1 MPNGRPHPSKNYLD
15 NVSGVA
21 DLSSTSTS
29 LRRDFLKQGAATWAG
44 TLFLKMASAD
54 GAESENPAVQKKSK
68 NFIDTH
74 VHVWTNDLQKYP
86 FSAGFA
92 TEDMKPAA
100 FLPADILRHAQPSG
114 VNRVVLVQMSYYG
127 FDNSYMLDTIRQQ
140 PRVFRGIA
148 VIDWK
153 ANHPDEIMQELS
165 REGVRGFRIYP
176 GSDLPSTWL
185 DQPGFDKMF
194 RCGAEKHLAMCP
206 LINPDAL
213 SSIGRQCEKYPR
225 TPIVIDHLGSVGE
238 GREIREA
245 DIRALC
251 ALARY
256 PEVKVKVSAFYALGK
271 GEPPHLDLAPLIKR
285 VYEAFGPHRLM
296 WGSDC
301 PFQTVKESYEDSIS
315 LIRDRLDFIT
325 PEDKQCILRRTAEK
339 FFFA

>member
-1 MPNGRPHPSKNYLD
+1 
-15 NVSGVA
+15 
-21 DLSSTSTS
+21 
-29 LRRDFLKQGAATWAG
+29 
-44 TLFLKMASAD
+44 MASAD
-54 GAESENPAVQKKSK
+54 AAESENRAVQKKSE

-86 FSAGFA
+86 ISTGF
-92 TEDMKPAA
+92 TQEKMKPAT

-153 ANHPDEIMQELS
+153 ANHPDEIMKELS
-165 REGVRGFRIYP
+165 RKGVCGFRIYP

-213 SSIGRQCEKYPR
+213 PSIGRQCKKYPG

-238 GREIREA
+238 GREIQEA

-271 GEPPHLDLAPLIKR
+271 GEPPHLELAPLIKR
-285 VYEAFGPHRLM
+285 VYEAFGPQRLM

-325 PEDKQCILRRTAEK
+325 PEDRQWILRQTAEK